1 MFAIE
6 RERVI
11 QDIKKE
17 SEAATKKWAE
27 CLQRRQTA
35 AAAPSESAVQKYKK
49 RVVKDRANARKG
61 GMKLPAK
68 REAPEDVD
76 NSTSLP
82 PAKRSRRVADMEH
95 CFKYNSWCQCEVIG
109 SCALWALCK

>member
-1 MFAIE
+1 MFALE

-17 SEAATKKWAE
+17 REATKKWK
-27 CLQRRQTA
+27 CSGDKQQQLRRLRA
-35 AAAPSESAVQKYKK
+35 LKKYKK
-49 RVVKDRANARKG
+49 RVAKDRANARRG

-95 CFKYNSWCQCEVIG
+95 CFKYNSWYQCEVIG